1 LNDDSNWVRI
11 YRTKIEKPKSEGVL
25 NISWFPQTDNF
36 VLPDSTCNS
45 SACAMC
51 LEYFKPGTLKG
62 AKGDDAY
69 LEKVLSLGNSTDH
82 SVQTKVLQSYGL
94 SSVFSYNLNFSD
106 LDAELAAGRPIVIGI
121 LHRGSLSN
129 PTGGHMV
136 VVIGK
141 TQNGDYVVNDPYG
154 SLNNGYSGPVEQGK
168 GAIYKKSD
176 LSSRWCPAGNDGWGR
191 IFDVKK
197 VENSTPSGSKYDVP
211 AKGVDLIKEFEGC
224 HLQAYPD
231 PLSGNLPITIGW
243 GSTRDLNGK
252 PFKLGQKITQK
263 VADDLLISQIKNEFL
278 PTLSKIPY
286 WSEMSDGKRGALL
299 SFAYN
304 LGANFYGSGDFNT
317 ITKRLKNKEW
327 DLVPDAL
334 YLYRNPG
341 SNVEAGLA
349 RRRKAE
355 GKLWNS

>member
-1 LNDDSNWVRI
+1 
-11 YRTKIEKPKSEGVL
+11 
-25 NISWFPQTDNF
+25 
-36 VLPDSTCNS
+36 
-45 SACAMC
+45 M
-51 LEYFKPGTLKG
+51 
-62 AKGDDAY
+62 
-69 LEKVLSLGNSTDH
+69 
-82 SVQTKVLQSYGL
+82 
-94 SSVFSYNLNFSD
+94 
-106 LDAELAAGRPIVIGI
+106 
-121 LHRGSLSN
+121 
-129 PTGGHMV
+129 
-136 VVIGK
+136 
-141 TQNGDYVVNDPYG
+141 
-154 SLNNGYSGPVEQGK
+154 QG
-168 GAIYKKSD
+168 
-176 LSSRWCPAGNDGWGR
+176 
-191 IFDVKK
+191 
-197 VENSTPSGSKYDVP
+197 
-211 AKGVDLIKEFEGC
+211 
-224 HLQAYPD
+224 YPD

-304 LGANFYGSGDFNT
+304 LGSGFYGSGNFSS
-317 ITKRLKNKEW
+317 ITARLKNKEW
-327 DLVPDAL
+327 DKVPDAL

>member
-1 LNDDSNWVRI
+1 MTIKFIDAIKFNKNTPEQLIAWEYLQQNVAPDVLDEFAKLYRI
-11 YRTKIEKPKSEGVL
+11 KS
-25 NISWFPQTDNF
+25 
-36 VLPDSTCNS
+36 LPIT
-45 SACAMC
+45 
-51 LEYFKPGTLKG
+51 
-62 AKGDDAY
+62 
-69 LEKVLSLGNSTDH
+69 
-82 SVQTKVLQSYGL
+82 
-94 SSVFSYNLNFSD
+94 
-106 LDAELAAGRPIVIGI
+106 
-121 LHRGSLSN
+121 
-129 PTGGHMV
+129 
-136 VVIGK
+136 
-141 TQNGDYVVNDPYG
+141 
-154 SLNNGYSGPVEQGK
+154 
-168 GAIYKKSD
+168 
-176 LSSRWCPAGNDGWGR
+176 
-191 IFDVKK
+191 
-197 VENSTPSGSKYDVP
+197 SKYDVP

-252 PFKLGQKITQK
+252 PFKLGQKISQK

-304 LGANFYGSGDFNT
+304 LGDSFYGSGDFNT
-317 ITKRLKNKEW
+317 ITKILKNKEW
-327 DLVPDAL
+327 DKVPDAL